1 MQLPDMDRNLV
12 IAPGINLPPLLF
24 KQKVVI
30 INYSKSDGS
39 LMVGGDEPV
48 VVRKQFPLT
57 FKAPGLKP
65 FQFPIDPFIS
75 VSFKNIITRRSV
87 AKGDKR
93 GTVKERW
100 TEDDAEINI
109 SGVLIAD
116 DDHYPDDV
124 FTLQKYFETRQ
135 AIGAE
140 CRVLNDLGITS
151 IVIESF
157 DLPFTKG
164 VENQAFTIKAYSDD
178 VFNLLIEN

>member
-1 MQLPDMDRNLV
+1 MDNNRV
-12 IAPGINLPPLLF
+12 IAPGINLPPILF
-24 KQKVVI
+24 RDKVVI
-30 INYSKSDGS
+30 INYSKESGT
-39 LMVGGDEPV
+39 LTLGGNDPM
-48 VVRKQFPLT
+48 VVRRQFPVIFT
-57 FKAPGLKP
+57 APGLDSYA
-65 FQFPIDPFIS
+65 FPIDPFIS

-109 SGVLIAD
+109 SGVLISENGQ
-116 DDHYPDDV
+116 YPQDV
-124 FTLQKYFETRQ
+124 LKLQKYFETRQ
-135 AIGAE
+135 AVDIQ
-140 CRVLNDLGITS
+140 CRLLNDLDITS

-164 VENQAFTIKAYSDD
+164 AENQAFTIKAYSDD